1 MKRFW
6 LITVAAVLTALP
18 AVASWAA
25 SWRCPGKC
33 PLCP

>member
-1 MKRFW
+1 MKRLW
-6 LITVAAVLTALP
+6 LAAVAAGLM
-18 AVASWAA
+18 VAPSVAAWAA

>member
-1 MKRFW
+1 MKRLW
-6 LITVAAVLTALP
+6 LVMVAGVLTMVP
-18 AVASWAA
+18 TVASWAA